1 MRARLAVKSAGLTVE
16 LREIRLKEKPEAFLA
31 VSKTATVPVLVH
43 PDGEAIDESLDIMFW
58 ALEAGDDP
66 ENWLSAWRKD
76 KDRTMQ
82 FLAELDGKFKSN
94 LDRYKYA
101 TRYANETTE
110 AADLASHH
118 RKEGA
123 VFLERIYNTLKH
135 QPYLNGVHAGLTDFA
150 TLPFVRQFRIADSVW
165 FDQQNWPELH
175 IWLQAFLNSERFA
188 AIMHKYT
195 PWQTTDEPVLF

>member
-31 VSKTATVPVLVH
+31 ASKTATVPVLVH

-58 ALEAGDDP
+58 ALEAGGDP
-66 ENWLSAWRKD
+66 ENWLSAWRQD

-101 TRYANETTE
+101 TRYVNETTE

-118 RKEGA
+118 RKEGV
-123 VFLERIYNTLKH
+123 VFLERINDSLKH

-150 TLPFVRQFRIADSVW
+150 TLPFVRQFRIADSPW